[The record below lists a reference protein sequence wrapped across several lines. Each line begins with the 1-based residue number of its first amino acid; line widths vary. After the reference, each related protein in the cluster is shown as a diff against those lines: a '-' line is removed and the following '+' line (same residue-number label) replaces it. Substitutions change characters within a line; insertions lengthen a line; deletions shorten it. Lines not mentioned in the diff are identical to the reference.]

1 MHDWKLDAL
10 AIATL
15 PGWGY
20 HESQHR
26 PNASKARRPW
36 RSVARRSGAALR
48 RLLATSFF
56 DVR

>member
-1 MHDWKLDAL
+1 MHDWKLGAL

-26 PNASKARRPW
+26 PNTPKARRPR
-36 RSVARRSGAALR
+36 RSVVRRGIATIL
-48 RLLATSFF
+48 RLLASTAT
-56 DVR
+56 DVM